1 MTYFIIVFIGLILIL
16 GVVELC
22 ARIYYR
28 LKFLIPFKSRF
39 IEEYPYGQF
48 IKKLDPPLEYRF
60 KKGFRSKLVNINRF
74 RCRGPEPAPDNTKK
88 RLMLIGESIFF
99 GVKLRHENQVWSAR
113 LEKIL
118 AERGFEN
125 WEVINA
131 GNPTYNSYQHRLL
144 WDQDLSKAKPD
155 ILLIEIGSND
165 VSQAWMM
172 GSKWKPGTPW
182 PWKFIMA
189 LERKSPWWNK
199 LLSRFCLYFFF
210 RRNTTERK
218 KFPREDD
225 NIQWEHCLDF
235 IEKNYK
241 AIIQS
246 AQKQGIKVALVGFC
260 FAYDL
265 KITKNQARSLE
276 AIQANWQSFIKGRAE
291 YDHGLTESV
300 KQICKKFNIPYIGL
314 DTAFRN
320 HPQRYR
326 LYLDLAHYNSQG
338 MEFVAE
344 TLYNNMIK
352 YGWLDQNTK

>member
-1 MTYFIIVFIGLILIL
+1 MTYFIIIFIALIIIL
-16 GVVELC
+16 GVLELG

-28 LKFLIPFKSRF
+28 LKFLIPFKSRV
-39 IEEYPYGQF
+39 IGEYPYGQF
-48 IKKLDPPLEYRF
+48 IEKIDPPLEYRF
-60 KKGFRSKLVNINRF
+60 TTGFRSKMVNINRF
-74 RCRGPEPAPDNTKK
+74 RCRGAEPKPDNTKK
-88 RLMLIGESIFF
+88 RIMLIGESVFF
-99 GVKLRHENQVWSAR
+99 GVKLRHEDQVWSAK

-118 AERGFEN
+118 ADRGFDN

-144 WDQDLSKAKPD
+144 WEQDLNKAKPD

-189 LERKSPWWNK
+189 LERKSLWWNK
-199 LLSRFCLYFFF
+199 IFSRFCFYLFL
-210 RRNTTERK
+210 RRNKIERK
-218 KFPREDD
+218 NFPRWDKH
-225 NIQWEHCLDF
+225 IQWERCLDC
-235 IEKNYK
+235 IADNHKK
-241 AIIQS
+241 IIQN
-246 AQKQGIKVALVGFC
+246 AQKQGIKVALVSFG

-265 KITKNQARSLE
+265 TITEKQARSLE
-276 AIQANWQSFIKGRAE
+276 AIQSNWQSFIKGRAE
-291 YDHGLTESV
+291 YDHGLV
-300 KQICKKFNIPYIGL
+300 DLIKQTAKKFNIPHISL

-326 LYLDLAHYNSQG
+326 FYLDLVHYNSQG

-344 TLYNNMIK
+344 TLYNNIIK
-352 YGWLDQNTK
+352 YGWLDQSSK